1 MMWVKQPLRYS
12 TAMSADDDLP
22 PLDAVSLRQALL
34 RPGLPWHRLDVV
46 ERTGST
52 NADLLA
58 RAAAGENIAGAV
70 LIAEHQTAGRG
81 RNGRVWSSPRA
92 QLTMSVGVDGAA
104 VPPDAWGWLPL
115 ATGVAVVD
123 TVAAVAGVE
132 AGLKWPNDV
141 LANGR
146 KLAGILTEVAPA
158 QRFIVVGIGL
168 NVTLRD
174 DEVPDAPEAN
184 ATSLSTLGGQT
195 PDRTSLVIALL
206 EQLAR
211 RFGGWRA
218 ALGADAGLIA
228 DYRTRSVTIG
238 SAVRA
243 ILPGGAEVLG
253 VAQSIDEQGRLHID
267 SQTGSVAVS
276 AGDVIHLR

>member
-1 MMWVKQPLRYS
+1 
-12 TAMSADDDLP
+12 MSANDDLP
-22 PLDAVSLRQALL
+22 PLDAVALRRALL
-34 RPGLPWHRLDVV
+34 PGLLWHGLDVV

-58 RAAAGENIAGAV
+58 RAAAGEDIAGAV
-70 LIAEHQTAGRG
+70 LIAEQQTAGRG

-92 QLTMSVGVDGAA
+92 QLTMSVGVDGAD

-123 TVAAVAGVE
+123 TVAAVAGVD

-141 LANGR
+141 LVNGC

-168 NVTLRD
+168 NVALRD
-174 DEVPDAPEAN
+174 DSRVDEVPDAPDAN
-184 ATSLSTLGGQT
+184 ATSLRTLGGQA
-195 PDRTSLVIALL
+195 PDRTRLVIVLL

-211 RFGGWRA
+211 RFAGWHA
-218 ALGADAGLIA
+218 ANGADSGLIA

-243 ILPGGAEVLG
+243 ILPGGREVLG
-253 VAQSIDEQGRLHID
+253 VARSVDEQGRLHID
-267 SQTGSVAVS
+267 SEAGSVAVS
-276 AGDVIHLR
+276 AGDVVHLR